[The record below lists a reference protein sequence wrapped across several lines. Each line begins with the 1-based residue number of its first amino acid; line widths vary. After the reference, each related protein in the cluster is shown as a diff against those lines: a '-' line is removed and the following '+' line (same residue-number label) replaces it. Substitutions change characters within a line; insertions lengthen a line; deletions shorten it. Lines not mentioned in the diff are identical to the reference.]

1 MGTIYRRQK
10 HGSRFPAS
18 LWGGAILLVAC
29 VVAAPAP
36 APAADAFAPKAI
48 TIVIPAEADNGT
60 DNQVA
65 RLGGR
70 FLSKYLPGQPT
81 VVYLNVPG
89 GSGIKALND
98 FVVKAKPDG
107 LTSVVASASNIDPS
121 TLRNPAVRFK
131 AKQFQM
137 YGGFPAP
144 NGVLILRKDAVARFN
159 DRALDPAIMGD
170 VTAVRNVDQMAVWG
184 PNYLGWNV
192 RWVLGYKGS
201 SEMMLAA
208 IRGEIDMVVTY
219 NVNFIRQLSDTG
231 QFIIPVQTGVM
242 GDTKLVASP
251 EFPETPVFSDL
262 VRPLLKEPLEQKA
275 FASWE
280 ALTQIGK
287 WFALPPHTPKAI
299 LDIYREAFARS
310 MQDDAFAAEGRKLLG
325 DNVAAASGADIERVA
340 DVADTVTDEELTFF
354 NRLREKVGIRTEQ

>member
-1 MGTIYRRQK
+1 MNKNQHRWTETRV
-10 HGSRFPAS
+10 S
-18 LWGGAILLVAC
+18 LLCGAIFLSAVPGMAGS
-29 VVAAPAP
+29 AR
-36 APAADAFAPKAI
+36 AADAFAPKSI

-121 TLRNPAVRFK
+121 TLRNPAVRFN

-159 DRALDPAIMGD
+159 DRALNPAIMGD

-201 SEMMLAA
+201 SEMVLAA
-208 IRGEIDMVVTY
+208 IRGEIDMIVTY
-219 NVNFIRQLSDTG
+219 NVNFIKQLRDTG
-231 QFIIPVQTGVM
+231 LFIIPVQTGVM
-242 GDTKLVASP
+242 GDSKLVASP
-251 EFPETPVFSDL
+251 EFPDTPVFSDL
-262 VRPLLKEPLEQKA
+262 VRPLLKDPLEMKA

-280 ALTQIGK
+280 SLTQIGK
-287 WFALPPHTPKAI
+287 WFALPPNTPKDI
-299 LDIYREAFARS
+299 LDIYREAFAKS
-310 MQDDAFAAEGRKLLG
+310 MKDGQFVDEAHKILG
-325 DNVAAASGADIERVA
+325 DNVAAASGDDIERVA
-340 DVADTVTDEELTFF
+340 DVADTVSDDELKFF
-354 NRLREKVGIRTEQ
+354 NRLREKVGIRMEQ